1 MTMTTKLYA
10 MPIIIKDGNFIGFV
24 TRPFTRSEM
33 RESLRSLGFTKDD
46 ADCWDADLPTEY
58 EIPSGFDPEAQALAV
73 IQLSGG
79 DWLHAQPGRGRH
91 LATAPGDL
99 RGDRL
104 VEQVRF
110 LRRRAGPLRW
120 AGPWSVAAL
129 SGRHSPRRERVVFP
143 SDEGAK

>member
-79 DWLHAQPGRGRH
+79 DRWVFML
-91 LATAPGDL
+91 DL
-99 RGDRL
+99 DE
-104 VEQVRF
+104 VDTWPQCQVTYEEI
-110 LRRRAGPLRW
+110 AW
-120 AGPWSVAAL
+120 
-129 SGRHSPRRERVVFP
+129 
-143 SDEGAK
+143 